1 MRLPSF
7 GPERADLVALM
18 VYDCPRFIFDAYAR
32 RLLRQAGYEMGRGY
46 EDARRAHEAAMT
58 GSGLGID
65 RHKDFNGLIIAVCQ
79 RARAAG
85 GRRDNDAG
93 LMRPHRG
100 SRAGTWQRDMADYP
114 RRRFQPAPGAT
125 CRDNAC
131 RTHDDPWKA
140 TGQ

>member
-1 MRLPSF
+1 MRLPGF

-18 VYDCPRFIFDAYAR
+18 VYDCPRFIFHAYAR

-46 EDARRAHEAAMT
+46 EDARRTHEAAMT

-65 RHKDFNGLIIAVCQ
+65 RHKDFHGLIIAACQ

-100 SRAGTWQRDMADYP
+100 SRAGTWQTIRA
-114 RRRFQPAPGAT
+114 RFQPAPGAT
-125 CRDNAC
+125 YRDNAC

>member
-1 MRLPSF
+1 MPTPGAYFVKPAMRW
-7 GPERADLVALM
+7 GGD
-18 VYDCPRFIFDAYAR
+18 I
-32 RLLRQAGYEMGRGY
+32 
-46 EDARRAHEAAMT
+46 EDARRTHEAAMT

-65 RHKDFNGLIIAVCQ
+65 RHKDFHGLIIAVCQ